1 MKNVDLTELNL
12 KTLVQPLPNRSTP
25 DLIAEALRQA
35 IGHGLFVEGQ
45 SLRQDEIA
53 GQFGVSRIPVREAL
67 RQLEAEGL
75 VIFHPNRGAMVSVL
89 SVAEAQEIC
98 EIRVALETMALELAI
113 PQLSDLDL
121 RRAAELL
128 QATEQAASPEQAAH
142 LNWQFY
148 MALYSP
154 ANRPRLL
161 DLIKML
167 HVNID
172 RYMRL
177 QRAELTIQT
186 HCLSNHQQLLE
197 SCWQRDTTAATQI
210 LRHHLEQTAA
220 ALVAYLER
228 QAQSSQLPTR
238 AN

>member
-142 LNWQFY
+142 LIWQFY

-220 ALVAYLER
+220 ALV
-228 QAQSSQLPTR
+228 STTD
-238 AN
+238 